1 MKRQILIGKMII
13 VEPDYKIVHK
23 KKLTKISE
31 IKTRTKQFTKIKKDV
46 QL

>member
-23 KKLTKISE
+23 KKSLKFLRKNKD
-31 IKTRTKQFTKIKKDV
+31 KTVYKD
-46 QL
+46 QEKDLQ